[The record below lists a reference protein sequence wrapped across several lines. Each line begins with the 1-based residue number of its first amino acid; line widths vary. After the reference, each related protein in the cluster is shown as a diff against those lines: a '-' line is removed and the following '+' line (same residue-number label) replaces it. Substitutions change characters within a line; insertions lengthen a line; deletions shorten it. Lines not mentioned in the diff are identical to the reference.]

1 MQVVTNNAISWAAI
15 RLQGGWKNILLTAAG
30 YAAFVVVVV
39 MTAAQ
44 IATIPLAV
52 LMYNLL
58 VALLAVQGGWL
69 LLFASSRIQASVRRD
84 ISNGMIES
92 HRLMPLPPTHAV
104 AGYLLG
110 PTAQPMSLVA
120 ATFLVGCFVAHAA
133 AVALPRW
140 LVANLLLLE
149 LAAVVWVAV
158 GTSALH
164 NAQAAFLAVF
174 VVTPSIMNGNVAHV
188 LPGAILLIPPITGK
202 TIFQMQGQLDRV
214 HVIGFAL
221 HAVIAAVFVRAAA
234 RRYVRSDAPAMTAL
248 MGLMLLACWS
258 VASIVAMRLWD
269 EVRPTAWGWGAKD
282 PSGVTVICTI
292 VVGMLL
298 AVAPLT
304 QAVRPSAV
312 TGGRDRSWRLILT
325 PLAVLLLAIGLT
337 ILPATFAPAAID
349 QMNRQRALH
358 HTAIAVASVGLSVCL
373 LARAF
378 YLHGVGAWLAIAI
391 WLVLTCVGP
400 IAYDAGHHALL
411 GDGSEFRLGA
421 ISDLS
426 PVGAL
431 HAAWIRGQEPAW
443 TAAAVQA
450 MFAALAG
457 ALLLTSQ
464 AIRRWRDGRV
474 VKMEFDFTVDA
485 PQRS

>member
-1 MQVVTNNAISWAAI
+1 MQVITNNAISWAAI
-15 RLQGGWKNILLTAAG
+15 RLQGGWKNILLTAGG
-30 YAAFVVVVV
+30 YAAFIVAVV

-44 IATIPLAV
+44 FATVPLAA

-58 VALLAVQGGWL
+58 VALLAAQGGWL
-69 LLFASSRIQASVRRD
+69 LLFAPSRIQASVRRD

-133 AVALPRW
+133 SVALPRW

-149 LAAVVWVAV
+149 LAAVVWVVV
-158 GTSALH
+158 GTAALH
-164 NAQAAFLAVF
+164 NAQVAFLAVF

-202 TIFQMQGQLDRV
+202 TIVQMQGQLDRV

-221 HAVIAAVFVRAAA
+221 HAVIVAVFVRAAA
-234 RRYVRSDAPAMTAL
+234 RRYVRSDAPAMTPL

-269 EVRPTAWGWGAKD
+269 EVRPAAWRWGAGD
-282 PSGVTVICTI
+282 LSGATMICTI
-292 VVGMLL
+292 AVGLLL

-304 QAVRPSAV
+304 QAVRPGAGS
-312 TGGRDRSWRLILT
+312 GGQRRSWLLILT

-337 ILPATFAPAAID
+337 ILPATFAPSWID
-349 QMNRQRALH
+349 QISRQRALH
-358 HTAIAVASVGLSVCL
+358 HTAIAISSVALSVCL

-378 YLHGVGAWLAIAI
+378 YLQGVGAWMAIAI

-411 GDGSEFRLGA
+411 GDGSEFQLGA
-421 ISDLS
+421 ISNLS

-431 HAAWIRGQEPAW
+431 HAAWIRGEEPAW
-443 TAAAVQA
+443 SAAVVQA
-450 MFAALAG
+450 TFAALAA
-457 ALLLTSQ
+457 ALLFTSH
-464 AIRRWRDGRV
+464 AVARWRGVGGDDV
-474 VKMEFDFTVDA
+474 ESA
-485 PQRS
+485 PAQ